1 MTNIEVQLVNLKM
14 EQLTMIRLPSNTIP
28 TIGTQ
33 FHTRLSKDGIY
44 KNSEYLV
51 ENVIYEYVQI
61 DNHDGY
67 GGTNESTMK
76 VKLVVTL
83 LSFETNEPTPVKK
96 AKATKN
102 K

>member
-1 MTNIEVQLVNLKM
+1 MV
-14 EQLTMIRLPSNTIP
+14 RLPSNTIP

-51 ENVIYEYVQI
+51 ENIIYEYIQV
-61 DNHDGY
+61 DNNDGY
-67 GGTNESTMK
+67 GSTNESTMTI
-76 VKLVVTL
+76 KLVVTL
-83 LSFETNEPTPVKK
+83 LSFETNATTPGKK
-96 AKATKN
+96 IKATKN